1 MLFTLHCLIVVK
13 RDGSQVHH
21 KFHMQLKDVT
31 VAATMRRNIAGLV
44 LYYLCSSGRL
54 HIHKNNLRDD
64 WDYLEMTWDSINL
77 SQ

>member
-1 MLFTLHCLIVVK
+1 MHFTFHCLIVVK
-13 RDGSQVHH
+13 RDGSQFHH
-21 KFHMQLKDVT
+21 KIHMQLKA
-31 VAATMRRNIAGLV
+31 VAIAAMMRRNIAGLV

-54 HIHKNNLRDD
+54 HIHKSTLKDD